1 MDEKDNN
8 NKSTGEDKPVV
19 ARKAS
24 GNDSMISSS

>member
-1 MDEKDNN
+1 MDEKDN